1 MIYSISEISSMC
13 GKLPF
18 EPRNKTL
25 LIYWAKLDKQNCMK
39 YLTENNVIEFS
50 DKPTNNLNTLNNSVM
65 EELNK
70 VQIGENT
77 NNLSELLNT
86 ATENYK
92 TKEPSITDDKIE
104 LFKNIFSQKMNQK
117 LGTKSEKTVVIEQ
130 KAKRPK
136 RHVSYD
142 LTPEITLT
150 GICDC
155 ILDDGTIIEIKTR
168 TKIENVRKNEYDLYQ
183 LFGYMLGYNAAK
195 GKIVQRFQN
204 NQWSS
209 DIETENEYG
218 IIDLDKIEWSSK
230 LKKMVKEV
238 KLFNNELFNL
248 ITKGEINPSLL
259 NFIKKEELPICT
271 IYNGKVINRNT
282 KYNKLIN
289 YLF

>member
-1 MIYSISEISSMC
+1 MC

-92 TKEPSITDDKIE
+92 TKEPSISDDKVE
-104 LFKNIFSQKMNQK
+104 LFKNIFSQKLNQK
-117 LGTKSEKTVVIEQ
+117 LESKSEKTVVIAQ
-130 KAKRPK
+130 NAKRPK
-136 RHVSYD
+136 RHVTYD
-142 LTPEITLT
+142 ITPEITIK

-155 ILDDGTIIEIKTR
+155 ILDNGTIIEIKTR
-168 TKIENVRKNEYDLYQ
+168 TKLENVRKNEYDLYQ
-183 LFGYMLGYNAAK
+183 LFGYMLSYKATK
-195 GKIVQRFQN
+195 GKIVQRFKN
-204 NQWSS
+204 EQWSS
-209 DIETENEYG
+209 DIETDNEYG
-218 IIDLDKIEWSSK
+218 IIDLDKSEWANR
-230 LKKMVKEV
+230 LKKMVKEI
-238 KLFNNELFNL
+238 KIFNNELFNL
-248 ITKGEINPSLL
+248 VTKGETNWNLL
-259 NFIKKEELPICT
+259 DFIKDKELPVCT
-271 IYNGKVINRNT
+271 IYNGRVINRNI
-282 KYNKLIN
+282 KYNKLIE
-289 YLF
+289 YLY